1 MELEIFKRHLR
12 ILGKEEAERY
22 RDLYIKKFVDP
33 YTHAQCYQER
43 IEQLYE
49 FSDGFCYEGYLWDFL
64 KSPTFI
70 HEEQI
75 EEYRKILKKVLI
87 FWDNHSKDLIYIKDY
102 WKFGKKTMVRV
113 DYNLFLDHA
122 HFFPEDVYL
131 TDETLQWTIVFTHED
146 DINNRRLI
154 MQVGL

>member
-1 MELEIFKRHLR
+1 M
-12 ILGKEEAERY
+12 
-22 RDLYIKKFVDP
+22 
-33 YTHAQCYQER
+33 
-43 IEQLYE
+43 
-49 FSDGFCYEGYLWDFL
+49 
-64 KSPTFI
+64 
-70 HEEQI
+70 
-75 EEYRKILKKVLI
+75 LI
-87 FWDNHSKDLIYIKDY
+87 FWDNNSKDRIYIKDY

-113 DYNLFLDHA
+113 DYNLFLDHT

>member
-1 MELEIFKRHLR
+1 MEDRKAEAYRKLYINKYIDTYAEDY
-12 ILGKEEAERY
+12 KEYIE
-22 RDLYIKKFVDP
+22 DLYP
-33 YTHAQCYQER
+33 
-43 IEQLYE
+43 
-49 FSDGFCYEGYLWDFL
+49 FSDGLRYMGYLWDFL

>member
-1 MELEIFKRHLR
+1 MELENFKTHMQ
-12 ILGKEEAERY
+12 ILNQYQADEYRKRY
-22 RDLYIKKFVDP
+22 INKYINTNSKFYID
-33 YTHAQCYQER
+33 R
-43 IEQLYE
+43 IETLTQ
-49 FSDGFCYEGYLWDFL
+49 FSDGLCCTGYLWESL
-64 KSPTFI
+64 KSPIFI

-75 EEYRKILKKVLI
+75 ETYRSKLKQVLI
-87 FWDNHSKDLIYIKDY
+87 FWDNNSKDRIYIKDY

>member
-1 MELEIFKRHLR
+1 MELENFKTHMQ
-12 ILGKEEAERY
+12 ILNQYQADEYRKRY
-22 RDLYIKKFVDP
+22 INKYINTNSKFYID
-33 YTHAQCYQER
+33 R
-43 IEQLYE
+43 IETLTQ
-49 FSDGFCYEGYLWDFL
+49 FSDGLCCTGYLWESL
-64 KSPTFI
+64 KSPMFI

-75 EEYRKILKKVLI
+75 ETYRSKLKQVLS
-87 FWDNHSKDLIYIKDY
+87 FWDNNSKDRIYIKDY

>member
-1 MELEIFKRHLR
+1 MELENFKTHMQ
-12 ILGKEEAERY
+12 ILNQYQADEYRKRY
-22 RDLYIKKFVDP
+22 INKYINTNSKFYID
-33 YTHAQCYQER
+33 R
-43 IEQLYE
+43 IETLTQ
-49 FSDGFCYEGYLWDFL
+49 FSDGLCCTGYLWESL
-64 KSPTFI
+64 KSPMFI

-75 EEYRKILKKVLI
+75 ETYRSKLKQVLI
-87 FWDNHSKDLIYIKDY
+87 FWDNNSKDRIYIKDY

-122 HFFPEDVYL
+122 HFFPEA
-131 TDETLQWTIVFTHED
+131 LQWTIVFTHED

>member
-1 MELEIFKRHLR
+1 M
-12 ILGKEEAERY
+12 
-22 RDLYIKKFVDP
+22 
-33 YTHAQCYQER
+33 
-43 IEQLYE
+43 
-49 FSDGFCYEGYLWDFL
+49 
-64 KSPTFI
+64 FI

-75 EEYRKILKKVLI
+75 ETYRSKLKQVLI
-87 FWDNHSKDLIYIKDY
+87 FWDNNSKDRIYIKDY

>member
-1 MELEIFKRHLR
+1 MELENFKTHMQ
-12 ILGKEEAERY
+12 ILNQYQADEYRKRY
-22 RDLYIKKFVDP
+22 INKYINTNSKFYID
-33 YTHAQCYQER
+33 R
-43 IEQLYE
+43 IETLTQ
-49 FSDGFCYEGYLWDFL
+49 FSDGLCCTGYLWESL
-64 KSPTFI
+64 KSPMFI

-75 EEYRKILKKVLI
+75 ETYRSKLKQVLI
-87 FWDNHSKDLIYIKDY
+87 FWDNNSKDRIYIKDY

>member
-1 MELEIFKRHLR
+1 MELENFKTHMQ
-12 ILGKEEAERY
+12 ILNQYQADEYRKRY
-22 RDLYIKKFVDP
+22 INKYINTNSKFYID
-33 YTHAQCYQER
+33 R
-43 IEQLYE
+43 IETLAQ
-49 FSDGFCYEGYLWDFL
+49 FSDGLCCTGYLWESL
-64 KSPTFI
+64 KSPMFI

-75 EEYRKILKKVLI
+75 ETYRSKLKQVLI
-87 FWDNHSKDLIYIKDY
+87 FWDNNSKDRIYIKDY

>member
-1 MELEIFKRHLR
+1 MELENFKTHMQ
-12 ILGKEEAERY
+12 ILNQYQADEYRKRY
-22 RDLYIKKFVDP
+22 INKYINTNSKFYID
-33 YTHAQCYQER
+33 R
-43 IEQLYE
+43 IETLTQ
-49 FSDGFCYEGYLWDFL
+49 FSDGLCCTGYLWESL
-64 KSPTFI
+64 KSPIFI

-75 EEYRKILKKVLI
+75 EQYRSKLKQVLI
-87 FWDNHSKDLIYIKDY
+87 FWDNNSKDRIYIKDY

>member
-1 MELEIFKRHLR
+1 MELENFKTHMQ
-12 ILGKEEAERY
+12 ILNQYQADEYRKRY
-22 RDLYIKKFVDP
+22 IDKYINTNSKFYID
-33 YTHAQCYQER
+33 R
-43 IEQLYE
+43 IETLTQ
-49 FSDGFCYEGYLWDFL
+49 FSDGLCCTGYLWESL
-64 KSPTFI
+64 KSPMFI

-75 EEYRKILKKVLI
+75 EIYRSKLKQVLI
-87 FWDNHSKDLIYIKDY
+87 FWDNNSKDRIYIKDY

>member
-1 MELEIFKRHLR
+1 MELENFKKNME
-12 ILGKEEAERY
+12 ILNPIQANKYRQRY
-22 RDLYIKKFVDP
+22 IDKYINTQSRYYP
-33 YTHAQCYQER
+33 EY
-43 IEQLYE
+43 IETLHE
-49 FSDGFCYEGYLWDFL
+49 FSDGLCYTGYLWDFL
-64 KSPTFI
+64 KSPIHI

-75 EEYRKILKKVLI
+75 EKYRSKLKQVLI
-87 FWDNHSKDLIYIKDY
+87 FWDNNSRDRIYIKDY

>member
-1 MELEIFKRHLR
+1 MELENFKKEMR
-12 ILGKEEAERY
+12 ILGDRKAEAY
-22 RDLYIKKFVDP
+22 RKLYINKYINTDSK
-33 YTHAQCYQER
+33 YYIER
-43 IEQLYE
+43 IENLSL
-49 FSDGFCYEGYLWDFL
+49 FSDGLCYTGYLWESL
-64 KSPTFI
+64 KSPIFI

-75 EEYRKILKKVLI
+75 EQYRSKLKQVLI
-87 FWDNHSKDLIYIKDY
+87 FWDNNSKDRIYIKDY

>member
-1 MELEIFKRHLR
+1 MELENFKTHMQ
-12 ILGKEEAERY
+12 ILNQYQADEYRKRY
-22 RDLYIKKFVDP
+22 INKYINTNSKFYID
-33 YTHAQCYQER
+33 R
-43 IEQLYE
+43 IETLTQ
-49 FSDGFCYEGYLWDFL
+49 FSDGLCCTGYLWESL
-64 KSPTFI
+64 KSPMFI

-75 EEYRKILKKVLI
+75 ETYR
-87 FWDNHSKDLIYIKDY
+87 S
-102 WKFGKKTMVRV
+102 
-113 DYNLFLDHA
+113 HA

>member
-1 MELEIFKRHLR
+1 MELENFKKEMQ
-12 ILGKEEAERY
+12 ILEDRKAEAY
-22 RDLYIKKFVDP
+22 RKLYINKYINTDSK
-33 YTHAQCYQER
+33 YYIER
-43 IEQLYE
+43 IENLRL
-49 FSDGFCYEGYLWDFL
+49 FSDGLCYIGYLWESL
-64 KSPTFI
+64 KSPIFI

-75 EEYRKILKKVLI
+75 EQYRSKLKQVLI
-87 FWDNHSKDLIYIKDY
+87 FWDNSSKDRIYIKDY

-122 HFFPEDVYL
+122 NFFPEDVYL

>member
-1 MELEIFKRHLR
+1 ME
-12 ILGKEEAERY
+12 ILNPIKANRY
-22 RDLYIKKFVDP
+22 RQRYIDKYINTQSRYYPEYIETLYK
-33 YTHAQCYQER
+33 
-43 IEQLYE
+43 
-49 FSDGFCYEGYLWDFL
+49 FSDGLCYTGYLWDFL
-64 KSPTFI
+64 KSPIHI
-70 HEEQI
+70 HEDQI
-75 EEYRKILKKVLI
+75 EKYRSKLKQVLI
-87 FWDNHSKDLIYIKDY
+87 FWDNNSKDRIYIKDY

-146 DINNRRLI
+146 DINHRRLI

>member
-1 MELEIFKRHLR
+1 MELENFKTHMQ
-12 ILGKEEAERY
+12 ILNQYQADEYRKRY
-22 RDLYIKKFVDP
+22 IDKYINTNSKFYID
-33 YTHAQCYQER
+33 R
-43 IEQLYE
+43 IETLTQ
-49 FSDGFCYEGYLWDFL
+49 FSDGLCCTGYLWESL
-64 KSPTFI
+64 KSPMFI

-75 EEYRKILKKVLI
+75 ETYRSKLKQVLI
-87 FWDNHSKDLIYIKDY
+87 FWDNNSKDRIYIKDY

>member
-1 MELEIFKRHLR
+1 MELENFKTHMQ
-12 ILGKEEAERY
+12 ILNQYQADEYRKRY
-22 RDLYIKKFVDP
+22 INKYINTNSKFYID
-33 YTHAQCYQER
+33 R
-43 IEQLYE
+43 IETLTQ
-49 FSDGFCYEGYLWDFL
+49 FSDGLCCTGYLWESL
-64 KSPTFI
+64 KSPMFI

-75 EEYRKILKKVLI
+75 ETYRSKLKQVLI
-87 FWDNHSKDLIYIKDY
+87 FWDNNSKDRIYIKDY

-113 DYNLFLDHA
+113 AYNLFLDHA

>member
-1 MELEIFKRHLR
+1 MELENFKTHMQ
-12 ILGKEEAERY
+12 ILNQYQADEYRKRY
-22 RDLYIKKFVDP
+22 INKYINTNSKFYID
-33 YTHAQCYQER
+33 R
-43 IEQLYE
+43 IETLTQ
-49 FSDGFCYEGYLWDFL
+49 FSDGLCCTGYLWESL
-64 KSPTFI
+64 KSPMFI

-75 EEYRKILKKVLI
+75 ETYRSKLKQVLI
-87 FWDNHSKDLIYIKDY
+87 FWDNNSKDRIYIKDY

-122 HFFPEDVYL
+122 HFFPEDVYI

>member
-1 MELEIFKRHLR
+1 MELENFKNHMQ
-12 ILGKEEAERY
+12 ILNQSQADEY
-22 RDLYIKKFVDP
+22 RRKYIDKYINTYSK
-33 YTHAQCYQER
+33 YYIER
-43 IEQLYE
+43 IETLEE
-49 FSDGFCYEGYLWDFL
+49 FSDGLCCTGYLWDCL

-75 EEYRKILKKVLI
+75 EKYRSKLKQVLI
-87 FWDNHSKDLIYIKDY
+87 FWDNHSKDVIYIKDY

>member
-1 MELEIFKRHLR
+1 MELENFKTHMQ
-12 ILGKEEAERY
+12 ILNQYQADEYRKRY
-22 RDLYIKKFVDP
+22 INKYINTNSKFYID
-33 YTHAQCYQER
+33 R
-43 IEQLYE
+43 IETLTQ
-49 FSDGFCYEGYLWDFL
+49 FSDGLCCTGYLWESL
-64 KSPTFI
+64 KSPMFI

-75 EEYRKILKKVLI
+75 ETYRSKLKQVLI
-87 FWDNHSKDLIYIKDY
+87 FWDNNSKDRIYIKDY

-113 DYNLFLDHA
+113 DYNLFVDHT

>member
-1 MELEIFKRHLR
+1 ME
-12 ILGKEEAERY
+12 ILNPIKANRY
-22 RDLYIKKFVDP
+22 RQRYIDKYINTQSRYYPEYIK
-33 YTHAQCYQER
+33 TLH
-43 IEQLYE
+43 E
-49 FSDGFCYEGYLWDFL
+49 FSDGLCYTGYLWDFL
-64 KSPTFI
+64 KSPIHI
-70 HEEQI
+70 HEDQI
-75 EEYRKILKKVLI
+75 EEYRKIFKQILI
-87 FWDNHSKDLIYIKDY
+87 FWDNNSKDRIYIKDY

-146 DINNRRLI
+146 DINHRRLI